1 MLLVIGVFIFE
12 CLLYFELKPC
22 RGQRAINF
30 FPGSPMVEG
39 KEAEIKQNDL
49 TSNPQNPNNPESS
62 VEDAQLANN
71 GSQPQLNNTPDI
83 FGKSCIDVHYEK
95 NDVGHDDEANKET
108 KQNAVDVS
116 KVETGS
122 AFHVQGDGLKDDPS
136 TSFREGDL
144 SGNLGDE
151 IHRCSPAV
159 SSRSE
164 KVNSDVTE
172 IGYKDSV
179 EYTSNSN
186 DDSNVCGEKE
196 SMNFSKLSSTRDNV
210 TAREGCD
217 PDYVDSLN
225 SEIPLSEVSGQNSF
239 ADAIQGPPLGNL
251 GHLPSK
257 EISVVEKDNASAQY
271 QVNISCASTSVDIE
285 VQKNLENLSLF
296 ELEEAIPEGG
306 NTAEDDSTFLSAL
319 HNTGDGFASDFNSAP
334 PNDTLPASTD
344 RVEDGLSLGLDS
356 ETVGVEITYD
366 PSLWT
371 PMEIE
376 TATGNAECT
385 LLEHPL
391 KLRSTYTE
399 AEVVMSFKILFT
411 TKCNLQSCSLICLVI
426 TNGCGKIITLTYC
439 TLLRI

>member
-1 MLLVIGVFIFE
+1 MFLVIGVFIFE

-30 FPGSPMVEG
+30 VPGSPMLEG

-49 TSNPQNPNNPESS
+49 TSDPQNPNNPESS

-95 NDVGHDDEANKET
+95 NDVGHDDEADKET

-239 ADAIQGPPLGNL
+239 ADAIGLPLGNL
-251 GHLPSK
+251 GHFPSK

-334 PNDTLPASTD
+334 PNDTSTD

-356 ETVGVEITYD
+356 ETVGVETTYD